1 MEYAF
6 ALHLPCLTLNMFL
19 CPLMS
24 LKICHQQTEQVHS
37 QDFYLSPIIKGA
49 RIEYIRVIQWWVLF
63 INFYQHR

>member
-1 MEYAF
+1 
-6 ALHLPCLTLNMFL
+6 MFNFKHV
-19 CPLMS
+19 PVPINES
-24 LKICHQQTEQVHS
+24 ALKICHQQTEQVHS